1 METLTFV
8 SDTTS
13 PVVREHPL
21 LYIPEEFDDVFTRN
35 RAMHTHRKTLWD
47 AFLDNPALNEFVTD
61 FIPRK
66 RSMNHLPMMDSFRI
80 VYNNHYWALVDY
92 YPAQE
97 RLISFRYIHDY
108 FVRLYG
114 NPELEEADSLF
125 QVDSVLRSK
134 PVNVMNFLRLV
145 RKRIPKG
152 GYELFKKRMASWF
165 GVWWKKNVILDLSVN
180 DPSEWVKHFWMNE
193 YFFQAFMKRNKR
205 LKIMDW
211 RTGKSIPS
219 EVLFEKRSYTVREI
233 REFELESSDIN
244 TLNADVI
251 LQHLDYPSPREF
263 VDEVIRSENVDL
275 LLVSI
280 LLDKTKN
287 VRTLVRS
294 RESVLGTREHP
305 MDVYYNMARFFY
317 VSTVESFDFPR
328 DVVIA
333 LAVNHDWLLHLKEV
347 EFPSEWSNTLI
358 NGWYLFEYGVLM
370 DSWDVV
376 KWMKKHFYPDPIE
389 YPVART
395 VYLALQ
401 NEVSD
406 VRIWKLLLRKL
417 PKDRKYITTP
427 ALLDL
432 YKIFGS
438 EHDEDSIEVLVQALQ
453 QWYVPPVDDSSFP
466 KELET
471 VLYDILLHTTDDNVI
486 LATAQNAE
494 FRRYVQ
500 QLPDEDLQEV
510 LVNLATFTTAT
521 EQFITLFEMLP
532 EQVQDLTPLLLKFL
546 ARESLTEMFD
556 LLALFPDNEVFPT
569 KELVDFV
576 VKQPASEEKFYVLE
590 SVVKREMDATSWLF
604 DLYRQQDSESI
615 SRFKC
620 IGFSLHLLQGI
631 DPSEE
636 TGLHYCLE
644 NKLHISAR
652 WILESIP
659 KDPKDKEFQH
669 IQDEYGKH
677 YGITPL
683 SHCFVSRMPLEDIR
697 PLVNNGMFSIHPN
710 DIVAACYYNIE
721 SNFIDF
727 LMDKIPSDQLDVNNI
742 WGAIL
747 SRSPA
752 HDFDF
757 ASELAL
763 EIIQGE
769 ERNVIS
775 RLLEKRLDI
784 IRMVRHRNLPN
795 PDEAIQAMYRE
806 YPRVEIQQTFEEF

>member
-1 METLTFV
+1 
-8 SDTTS
+8 
-13 PVVREHPL
+13 
-21 LYIPEEFDDVFTRN
+21 
-35 RAMHTHRKTLWD
+35 MHVHRKTLWD
-47 AFLDNPALNEFVTD
+47 AFLGNPALHEFVTD

-66 RSMNHLPMMDSFRI
+66 RSMNNLPMMDSFRI

-114 NPELEEADSLF
+114 NPALEEADSLF

-134 PVNVMNFLRLV
+134 PVHVMNFLRLV
-145 RKRIPKG
+145 RKRIPRTSRS
-152 GYELFKKRMASWF
+152 YELFKNRMASWF

-180 DPSEWVKHFWMNE
+180 DPSVWVKYFWMDE

-219 EVLFEKRSYTVREI
+219 EILFEKRSYTVREI
-233 REFELESSDIN
+233 REFESESSTIN

-251 LQHLDYPSPREF
+251 LQHLDFPSPQEF
-263 VDEVIRSENVDL
+263 VDEVTRSENVDL

-280 LLDKTKN
+280 LLDKKEN

-294 RESVLGTREHP
+294 RESVLGTRAHP

-317 VSTVESFDFPR
+317 VTSVESFDFPR
-328 DVVIA
+328 DIVIA
-333 LAVNHDWLLHLKEV
+333 LAVNHDWLPHLKEV

-376 KWMKKHFYPDPIE
+376 KWMKKRFYPDPIE

-401 NEVSD
+401 NEVLD
-406 VRIWKLLLRKL
+406 ARIWKLLLRKL

-438 EHDEDSIEVLVQALQ
+438 EHDEDSIEVLVQALH
-453 QWYVPPVDDSSFP
+453 QWYVPPVDDNSFP
-466 KELET
+466 EELET
-471 VLYDILLHTTDDNVI
+471 VLNDILLHTTDDDVI

-494 FRRYVQ
+494 FQRYVQ
-500 QLPDEDLQEV
+500 QLPDKDLQEV
-510 LVNLATFTTAT
+510 LIMFATFTTVT
-521 EQFITLFEMLP
+521 EQFIRSFGILQD
-532 EQVQDLTPLLLKFL
+532 QVQDLTPLLLKFL
-546 ARESLTEMFD
+546 ERESLTEMMD

-569 KELVDFV
+569 KELMDFV
-576 VKQPASEEKFYVLE
+576 VKQPASGKKFYVLDRVLKHE
-590 SVVKREMDATSWLF
+590 TDVTSWLF
-604 DLYRQQDSESI
+604 ELYRQQDGVSI
-615 SRFKC
+615 SIFKSND
-620 IGFSLHLLQGI
+620 FSLHLLQGI

-636 TGLHYCLE
+636 TGLHYCLQ
-644 NKLHISAR
+644 NKLHNSAK
-652 WILESIP
+652 WILDTIP
-659 KDPKDKEFQH
+659 KDPDNREFKH
-669 IQDEYGKH
+669 IRDEYDKH
-677 YGITPL
+677 HGITPL

-697 PLVNNGMFSIHPN
+697 PRVNDGMILIHPN
-710 DIVAACYYNIE
+710 DIVIACYYNIE
-721 SNFIDF
+721 SNFLSS
-727 LMDKIPSDQLDVNNI
+727 LMDSIPPGVQLDVNNI

-752 HDFDF
+752 TDFDF

-763 EIIQGE
+763 DIIEGE
-769 ERNVIS
+769 AHDVIS
-775 RLLEKRLDI
+775 QLLVKRLNI
-784 IRMVRHRNLPN
+784 IRMLRHRNFPN

-806 YPRVEIQQTFEEF
+806 YPHKEIQQTFG